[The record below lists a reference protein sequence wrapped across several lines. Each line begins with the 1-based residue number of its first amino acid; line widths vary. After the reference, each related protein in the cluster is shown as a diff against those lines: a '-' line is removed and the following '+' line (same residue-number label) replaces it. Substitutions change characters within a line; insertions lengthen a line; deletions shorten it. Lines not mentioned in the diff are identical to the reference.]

1 MKNLDY
7 DLTVAVGCKI
17 NIKVEDTCI
26 PGMSILKLTNDTP
39 NEFTTTPVDAV
50 FRAMRHAPGQVISMG
65 LPSGKPLVTVID
77 VDRFTKVEIVGIM
90 RDGVGSALC
99 KVYVRGVLYVN
110 AMYRGDGKHRI
121 VIDRFRDAEPKEAA
135 QWRKPNS
142 RLQSALSASSK

>member
-1 MKNLDY
+1 MKKLDY
-7 DLTVAVGCKI
+7 DLTVAVGCTI

-39 NEFTTTPVDAV
+39 NAVTTTPVDAV
-50 FRAMRHAPGQVISMG
+50 FRAMRHETGKVISMG
-65 LPSGKPLVTVID
+65 LPTGKPLVAVID

-99 KVYVRGVLYVN
+99 KVYVRGALYVN

-121 VIDRFRDAEPKEAA
+121 VIDRFRDAQPKEAA

-142 RLQSALSASSK
+142 KLRSASNASS

>member
-90 RDGVGSALC
+90 RDGVGSASVSYTHLTLPTIC
-99 KVYVRGVLYVN
+99 SV
-110 AMYRGDGKHRI
+110 
-121 VIDRFRDAEPKEAA
+121 
-135 QWRKPNS
+135 
-142 RLQSALSASSK
+142 